1 MSKINKK
8 YTLSVKGILINEEG
22 RLAVEVED
30 VEDPIL
36 LIDLVEDF
44 VDKEV
49 NISIGYSEDSKEK
62 HNTYEFKSFS
72 F

>member
-8 YTLSVKGILINEEG
+8 YTLSAKGILVNEEG
-22 RLAVEVED
+22 QLAVEVED

-44 VDKEV
+44 IDKDV
-49 NISIGYSEDSKEK
+49 SISIGYNEEQ
-62 HNTYEFKSFS
+62 
-72 F
+72 